1 MIATRKKEEWMQML
15 EHIGRGCKSDFA
27 ALAAPASHYNKLK
40 WDAVIG
46 SRSERISKMKL
57 KAGIGLGG
65 MALRHGIRYQA
76 NPSEN
81 PSMLAECPVM
91 LAEKLVSG
99 IAFPVIST
107 ADSVSGILLL
117 GRREDLP
124 FASQEILFVESLISN
139 AVEIINGEAL

>member
-1 MIATRKKEEWMQML
+1 ML
-15 EHIGRGCKSDFA
+15 ELIGRGCRSDFA
-27 ALAAPASHYNKLK
+27 ALAKPASQYSMLK

-46 SRSERISKMKL
+46 SRSERTSKMKP
-57 KAGIGLGG
+57 KSGVGLGG
-65 MALRHGIRYQA
+65 MSLRHGIRYQA
-76 NPSEN
+76 NRSEN
-81 PSMLAECPVM
+81 PSMLSECPVM

-107 ADSVSGILLL
+107 ADTVSGILLL